1 MQRESDN
8 ESEDCGVPLVP
19 VSVSKARG
27 VEYKLR
33 KEINFLSNLRKE
45 YEVNMLEV
53 KKELLDEKILKKEVE
68 EQRKEFLEAVNK
80 ARIQWQQEKENL
92 ERELN
97 LAREKIAELT
107 GKLNLKDSIL
117 KEQNSRA
124 RSPSVMP
131 KEERVAAVEAMMEV
145 VSVRNE
151 IAAVALSMRRLNEY
165 NGELK
170 KKIYDLEEENRDLK
184 FEMEKLRTQAISKV
198 QETWELRAEVNDVTS
213 KKQAGKGQR
222 GELKEAKV
230 KGQKEEQ
237 RGEVEVLT
245 PEKQIDKE
253 LRAEVREVT
262 SKNQTRGE
270 LRGELK
276 KAKENEKRVEREGE
290 RRDNDSKKSR
300 IDDGREE
307 VKDANRK
314 KQKKD
319 HRENGEK
326 LAVLKRAR
334 NKVEEARDPRAI
346 NRILGILNLSNVKK
360 VAKDKEVAEGFRS
373 GLRIVS
379 DQVGIF

>member
-80 ARIQWQQEKENL
+80 ARIQWQQEKGNL

-151 IAAVALSMRRLNEY
+151 IAAVALSMRRLNEH

-253 LRAEVREVT
+253 LRAEVRELT

-290 RRDNDSKKSR
+290 RRDTASKKSR

-346 NRILGILNLSNVKK
+346 NRILGTLNLSNVKK
-360 VAKDKEVAEGFRS
+360 VAKEKEVAEGFRS

>member
-1 MQRESDN
+1 MQRENDN

-80 ARIQWQQEKENL
+80 ARIQWQQEKGNL
-92 ERELN
+92 ESELN

-131 KEERVAAVEAMMEV
+131 KEERVAAVDAMMEV

-151 IAAVALSMRRLNEY
+151 IAAAALSMRRLNEH

-170 KKIYDLEEENRDLK
+170 KKIHDLEEENRDLK

-245 PEKQIDKE
+245 LEKQKDKE
-253 LRAEVREVT
+253 LRAEVREVI
-262 SKNQTRGE
+262 SKN
-270 LRGELK
+270 
-276 KAKENEKRVEREGE
+276 
-290 RRDNDSKKSR
+290 
-300 IDDGREE
+300 
-307 VKDANRK
+307 
-314 KQKKD
+314 
-319 HRENGEK
+319 
-326 LAVLKRAR
+326 
-334 NKVEEARDPRAI
+334 
-346 NRILGILNLSNVKK
+346 
-360 VAKDKEVAEGFRS
+360 
-373 GLRIVS
+373 
-379 DQVGIF
+379 